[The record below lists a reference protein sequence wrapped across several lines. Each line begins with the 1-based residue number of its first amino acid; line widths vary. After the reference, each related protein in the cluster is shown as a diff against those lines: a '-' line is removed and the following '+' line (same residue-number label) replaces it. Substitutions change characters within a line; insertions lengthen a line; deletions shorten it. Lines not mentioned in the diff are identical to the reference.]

1 MDIQA
6 KKQELC
12 LSSERL
18 VLKEKQEIEMKIKEE
33 IEKQITQEMEEY
45 TRKTRVNI
53 SEKVWKTRKGI
64 L

>member
-6 KKQELC
+6 KKQELY

-18 VLKEKQEIEMKIKEE
+18 VLKEKQELEIKIKEE
-33 IEKQITQEMEEY
+33 IEKQIVQEIEEY
-45 TRKTRVNI
+45 TRKTRAGL